1 MTIFIAG
8 VHGVGKT
15 CLAQQVA
22 ERLGIRYATA
32 SQLIQEERGYA
43 SWSSNKKVGEV
54 DDNQAALVAAVNR
67 IKDSGQL
74 LLLDGHFV
82 LRKAAGDHE
91 RLPEGV
97 FRDLRCKSVVLLTC
111 APSVILARLL
121 ARGDD
126 SWSEREVISFA
137 NSEADHAASI
147 CTSLAIPLTTLESPT
162 PEEFELVVTSSLAGV
177 RRNSG

>member
-32 SQLIQEERGYA
+32 SQLIREERGYA
-43 SWSSNKKVGEV
+43 SWNSNKKVGEV

-97 FRDLRCKSVVLLTC
+97 FHDLRCKSVVLLTC
-111 APSVILARLL
+111 APSIVLARLL
-121 ARGDD
+121 ERGDE
-126 SWSEREVISFA
+126 SWNEGEVALFA
-137 NSEADHAASI
+137 KSEADHAASI
-147 CTSLAIPLTTLESPT
+147 CASLAIPLTVLESPT
-162 PEEFELVVTSSLAGV
+162 SKEFELEIAGLLG
-177 RRNSG
+177 SW